1 MDRQPDIDKPARAA
15 RWRAQAT
22 MTLAAWLF
30 AFLVVM
36 GLSTLFN
43 DELTSLPLP
52 VRALVLSGVLV
63 ALMVNLVMPLISA
76 VLSRRMPTPP
86 AGGVSNASDRD
97 SSQTN
102 AMH

>member
-1 MDRQPDIDKPARAA
+1 MDRQPDIDKPARAP
-15 RWRAQAT
+15 RLRAQAT
-22 MTLAAWLF
+22 MTLAAWLI

-63 ALMVNLVMPLISA
+63 ALMVNLVMPLLSA
-76 VLSRRMPTPP
+76 ALSGGIRRHP
-86 AGGVSNASDRD
+86 ARGVSNARDHD
-97 SSQTN
+97 SSQPN